1 MASFAP
7 ASLKRWAMA
16 QAMLRLLATPN
27 ITAFFPCMLSITSSS
42 ARRET
47 AQDNRNG
54 QRRGVTEEIPCFS
67 CKIFL
72 KNGDNKN
79 VPKGGLQKNI
89 GHLKS
94 AVLACCELRVRS

>member
-1 MASFAP
+1 
-7 ASLKRWAMA
+7 
-16 QAMLRLLATPN
+16 
-27 ITAFFPCMLSITSSS
+27 MLSITSSS

-72 KNGDNKN
+72 KNGDTKITR
-79 VPKGGLQKNI
+79 KGVYKKILDI
-89 GHLKS
+89 
-94 AVLACCELRVRS
+94 